1 MWTNRSRPIFEII
14 TIIGIIT
21 FAVISLTP
29 STTKQQSVQLDHG
42 RISYNGAVLKHKFDG
57 QGTLEVNKQGRYVGH
72 FTNGRFEGPGEF
84 IAPNGWCLQGNF
96 SKGALNGVV
105 KLRVGNKTYAK

>member
-57 QGTLEVNKQGRYVGH
+57 QGTLQVNKQGRYVGH
-72 FTNGRFEGPGEF
+72 FTNGRLKAQANSSHRTG
-84 IAPNGWCLQGNF
+84 
-96 SKGALNGVV
+96 GAC
-105 KLRVGNKTYAK
+105 KATSARVR